1 VIPDDGLGCMRGI
14 RNACLG
20 IIILAVLGLVLA
32 TCVFPD
38 DISPRRDYRIQL
50 EQIFVKGER

>member
-1 VIPDDGLGCMRGI
+1 MRGI